1 MGYRELLQALEEEI
15 GRQIRERQADAA
27 QERERLLERTRRE
40 LGATRETVLAEERRR
55 LEAASARALSRARLE
70 REHAILGEARRQMAE
85 LRREAEA
92 RLPAMNDADG
102 LARLVDD
109 LVPELGEGP
118 MEFRVRAGQE
128 EPLRAHLSRHH
139 PGLLPRAGIHGSP
152 DVPGGVEVA
161 LGGRQI
167 LDNTLPSRLRN
178 AWQALEPEIAAR
190 LFGEGHGGP

>member
-1 MGYRELLQALEEEI
+1 
-15 GRQIRERQADAA
+15 
-27 QERERLLERTRRE
+27 
-40 LGATRETVLAEERRR
+40 
-55 LEAASARALSRARLE
+55 
-70 REHAILGEARRQMAE
+70 MAE

-92 RLPAMNDADG
+92 RLPAMNDAEV

-118 MEFRVRAGQE
+118 IEFRVREGQE
-128 EPLRAHLSRHH
+128 EPLRAHLGRHH
-139 PGLLPRAGIHGSP
+139 PGLLPRAAIHGSP

-161 LGGRQI
+161 LGGRQV

-190 LFGEGHGGP
+190 LLGEGHGGR